1 MIKETVTYTDFMG
14 KERTEDLYFHMTL
27 RAFGELAKNDFRKKS
42 DQALADIRADED
54 RGVGEIID
62 VIDDLVKSSYG
73 IVKTDEDGTIRFV
86 RNATKTQE
94 FLDSDAYDAFLV
106 KMISD
111 PTGQSFS
118 QFTKALLPSIGQ
130 TAPAHAASSQ
140 DIPTAAPA
148 SNDIPQVP
156 APANPA
162 PVNVPQP
169 PQGTA
174 FNPSNGQ

>member
-27 RAFGELAKNDFRKKS
+27 RSFGELAKTDFRKKS
-42 DQALADIRADED
+42 DQALADIRANED

-73 IVKTDEDGTIRFV
+73 IVKTDEDGTVRFV
-86 RNATKTQE
+86 RNAERTQE
-94 FLDSDAYDAFLV
+94 FLDSDAYDAFLA

-118 QFTKALLPSIGQ
+118 QFTKALLPSITQG
-130 TAPAHAASSQ
+130 APAHAAPSQ
-140 DIPTAAPA
+140 
-148 SNDIPQVP
+148 DIPQVP
-156 APANPA
+156 GQTDSAPM
-162 PVNVPQP
+162 NVPQP